1 MKNRFKLEAILMI
14 AIPVVVILVGVVA
27 LMFFSLPM

>member
-14 AIPVVVILVGVVA
+14 VVPLVIFLVGIVA
-27 LMFFSLPM
+27 LIFFSQSI

>member
-14 AIPVVVILVGVVA
+14 VFPIVLFIVAIAA
-27 LMFFSLPM
+27 LLLFS